1 MTLFDDKTDKLDLVY
16 DLTLTLLTDATLSLL
31 LEIALQALPVLLLP
45 ALMFDEL
52 LLPLFGPGPE
62 LSQSFFKQSELS
74 ESPAAEPI
82 VTTQSCMSIDLMGDL
97 SLCSGEDMEPPIS
110 SSLLDEF
117 FGGIGGGISGV
128 DESNAL

>member
-1 MTLFDDKTDKLDLVY
+1 MKEVLRI
-16 DLTLTLLTDATLSLL
+16 TLTLLTDATLSLL
-31 LEIALQALPVLLLP
+31 LEIALQGLPVLLLP

-74 ESPAAEPI
+74 ESPAEPI
-82 VTTQSCMSIDLMGDL
+82 VTTQSCISIDLMGDL

-128 DESNAL
+128 DESKAL

>member
-1 MTLFDDKTDKLDLVY
+1 MTLSYLLSV
-16 DLTLTLLTDATLSLL
+16 TLTLLTDATLSLL

-74 ESPAAEPI
+74 ESPAEPI